1 MATFKAKTQPTVGG
15 AFTPMIV
22 FAIAMVIVAIAAQVW
37 SYNNENRYEAVKFW
51 TGGLGVL
58 GVIAI
63 GCAVFVIVWAARVF
77 EDSLRAIQKDV
88 GRITNAVAKT
98 SDQVGRSVSVVGAL
112 EGILSNIKP
121 Q

>member
-1 MATFKAKTQPTVGG
+1 MATFKAKNQPTVSS
-15 AFTPMIV
+15 AFKPMIV
-22 FAIAMVIVAIAAQVW
+22 FAIAIVIVAIAAQVW
-37 SYNNENRYEAVKFW
+37 SYKNENRYEVVKFW